1 MTLPSLVP
9 LVSAFVFG
17 LAGST
22 HCLVMCGGVVGMA
35 SASMPVRLRKRPL
48 RQLPLAL
55 SYNLGRITS
64 YGFGGI
70 IAGGVGAVVVELG
83 VVHRA
88 QLGLQIIAA
97 AFMIGAGL
105 HLAGFLPAF
114 AKVEV
119 LGKPIWSR
127 IEPFARRFFPVD
139 SPLRAMGLGLL
150 WGWLPCGLVYAA
162 LALAL
167 VSGSALEGG
176 LTMLAF
182 GLGTLPMLLA
192 MNTVAG
198 ALARVAKHPTA
209 RRVAGLAL
217 GLMGA
222 FALVTAAR
230 NIQAELTAVGDR
242 AVHASCH

>member
-1 MTLPSLVP
+1 MTLPALVP
-9 LVSAFVFG
+9 LVSAFLFG

-35 SASMPVRLRKRPL
+35 SASMPVRLRKKPL

-55 SYNLGRITS
+55 SYNVGRITS
-64 YGFGGI
+64 YGFGGV
-70 IAGGVGAVVVELG
+70 IAGGLGAVVVELG
-83 VVHRA
+83 PVHRA
-88 QLGLQIIAA
+88 QLALQIVSAA
-97 AFMIGAGL
+97 LMIGAGL
-105 HLAGFLPAF
+105 HLAGLLPSF
-114 AKVEV
+114 ARIELV
-119 LGKPIWSR
+119 GKPIWSR
-127 IEPFARRFFPVD
+127 IQPFAMRFFPID
-139 SPLRAMGLGLL
+139 TPLRAVGLGLL

-167 VSGSALEGG
+167 GSGGALEGG

-198 ALARVAKHPTA
+198 ALVRAAKHPSA
-209 RRVAGLAL
+209 RRLAGLAL

-222 FALVTAAR
+222 FALVMAAR
-230 NIQAELTAVGDR
+230 NIHAELTAVGDR